1 MKVSIIV
8 NCYNGESYLDE
19 CLSSIKDQ
27 TYKNYEV
34 IFFDNN
40 SNDKSAFIFKNYES
54 EKFKY
59 FKSDRKKNLYDAR
72 NDALGKCSGE
82 IITFL
87 DVDDVWHK
95 NKLFEQTN
103 IFQRDKDIDLI
114 YTDYILKNELNNTTK
129 NIYLKKIDKD
139 LTNILLKQTNIAL
152 LTIAIR
158 KKALEENNFK
168 FDPDYNIIGDFD
180 LLIKLSTK
188 CKFFYLNFLSATYR
202 QHSKSET
209 NINFYRLIE
218 ELKDWKIKN
227 HDNKMINSLSN
238 FKNLDYK
245 INYYNSIY
253 AIKEKNYE
261 LLFKSLYKI
270 KFSIYILRIIFWK
283 IFR

>member
-1 MKVSIIV
+1 M
-8 NCYNGESYLDE
+8 YLAN
-19 CLSSIKDQ
+19 LLAVPFSL
-27 TYKNYEV
+27 
-34 IFFDNN
+34 N
-40 SNDKSAFIFKNYES
+40 STRLER
-54 EKFKY
+54 ETKFPV
-59 FKSDRKKNLYDAR
+59 FS
-72 NDALGKCSGE
+72 
-82 IITFL
+82 
-87 DVDDVWHK
+87 
-95 NKLFEQTN
+95 
-103 IFQRDKDIDLI
+103 
-114 YTDYILKNELNNTTK
+114 
-129 NIYLKKIDKD
+129 D

-227 HDNKMINSLSN
+227 LDNKMINSLSN